1 MGAPPPPPQPVG
13 PPDPHLLG
21 TAVSRLG
28 NGARK
33 SGKAS
38 LLIAGAL
45 LDEGENVEC
54 AVAGRF
60 EGEPAAAVLTDRRV
74 LLVNERPWSP
84 SVTILP
90 VDGNLAVQGWQDDR
104 TASLTFI
111 AGGRQMVIEQIGDR
125 PLAVEVA
132 GRIRARTAQT

>member
-1 MGAPPPPPQPVG
+1 MG
-13 PPDPHLLG
+13 PPDPHRLG
-21 TAVSRLG
+21 AAVSRLG

-60 EGEPAAAVLTDRRV
+60 EGEPAAAVLTDRRLV
-74 LLVNERPWSP
+74 LVNERAWSP
-84 SVTILP
+84 SVVILP
-90 VDGNLAVQGWQDDR
+90 LDSNLAVQGWQDDR
-104 TASLTFI
+104 TASLTFLTS
-111 AGGRQMVIEQIGDR
+111 GQQLVFEQIADR

-132 GRIRARTAQT
+132 GRIRARTS